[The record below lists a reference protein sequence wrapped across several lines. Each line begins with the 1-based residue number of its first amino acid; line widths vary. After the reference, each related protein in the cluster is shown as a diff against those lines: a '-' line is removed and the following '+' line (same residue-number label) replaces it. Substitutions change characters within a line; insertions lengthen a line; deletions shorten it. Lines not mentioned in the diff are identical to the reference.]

1 MKEIFS
7 DMLLLMTVLKF
18 ADDKT
23 GADSTYFWTVLS
35 LTRVLMCFSVG
46 ESVGVTA
53 IDPGIHVPTACLIWA
68 RAHGELVVYCLVGT
82 CELF

>member
-23 GADSTYFWTVLS
+23 GADSTYFWTILS
-35 LTRVLMCFSVG
+35 LTRVLMCFIQWEKVL
-46 ESVGVTA
+46 ELQPLTQEFTYLQ
-53 IDPGIHVPTACLIWA
+53 HVSSGLEPT
-68 RAHGELVVYCLVGT
+68 VK
-82 CELF
+82 